1 MANALYEEAKS
12 FCGEITAWRRHI
24 HSNPETGVFLPH
36 TIAYIES
43 ILNSMG
49 INCVIGPDN
58 SFVSALIGQGN
69 PCILL
74 RSDIDAL
81 PMAEDS
87 GLDFASTNGKA
98 HTCGHDMHAAT
109 LLGAAKLLKAHE
121 NELKGTVKLFFQ
133 TGEEIIAGAQYAI
146 EHGILDDPKVDYAF
160 AMHVAGIEPVG
171 KLTTSYNP
179 MGSAYGFRIVIDGK
193 GTHGS
198 APELGISPINA
209 AVHIYLALQELVSRE
224 VAALDQAVITIGH
237 IEAGKVNNAIPD
249 TALMEGTLRAFKQ
262 ETHNYLVKRISET
275 AEAVA
280 ATYRCSVTV
289 TTLNECPPMMN
300 DPGFTDDI
308 IEFIKS
314 DFEGVTIKSDYQE
327 MSCEDF
333 AFFSDKA
340 KCCYINFGAAYGN
353 GYPLLMEHSPKVRY
367 NEEALPLA
375 ASIYATVA
383 MKQLMKCGD
392 Q

>member
-1 MANALYEEAKS
+1 MANAFYEEAKS
-12 FCGEITAWRRHI
+12 FKDEIIAWRRHI
-24 HSNPETGVFLPH
+24 HSNPETGVFLPQ
-36 TIAYIES
+36 TTSYIKS
-43 ILNSMG
+43 VLNDMG
-49 INCVIGPDN
+49 IDCVTGPDN
-58 SFVSALIGQGN
+58 SFVTALIGQGE

-81 PMAEDS
+81 PMMEES

-109 LLGAAKLLKAHE
+109 LLGAAKLLKTHE
-121 NELKGTVKLFFQ
+121 EELKGTVKLLFQ

-146 EHGILDDPKVDYAF
+146 EHGILDEPKVDYAF

-179 MGSAYGFRIVIDGK
+179 MGSAYGFRISIEGK
-193 GTHGS
+193 GAHGS

-237 IEAGKVNNAIPD
+237 IEAGSVNNAIPD
-249 TALMEGTLRAFKQ
+249 NALMDGTLRAFNP
-262 ETHNYLVKRISET
+262 ETHKYLVKRISEV
-275 AEAVA
+275 AEGIA
-280 ATYRCSVTV
+280 ATYRCRATV
-289 TTLNECPPMMN
+289 STLNECPPMMN
-300 DPGFTDDI
+300 DPGFTDDVISI
-308 IEFIKS
+308 IENS
-314 DFEGVTIKSDYQE
+314 FEGVVVKSDYQE

-340 KCCYINFGAAYGN
+340 KCCYINFGAAYGK
-353 GYPLLMEHSPKVRY
+353 GYPLLIEHSPKVRY

-375 ASIYATVA
+375 AAIYATVA
-383 MKQLMKCGD
+383 KEQLMNA
-392 Q
+392 